1 MVADIREL
9 IAARPFVPF
18 TIHTVDGGAA
28 YVPTTD
34 HISITATGNR
44 VFVSYDDGK
53 YDAIR
58 PLIISRVTIDEQAN
72 GASSGKMGP
81 PDEG

>member
-1 MVADIREL
+1 VVPDIREL

-18 TIHTVDGGAA
+18 TIHLVDGGAA
-28 YVPTTD
+28 HVPTVD
-34 HISITATGNR
+34 HVSVTATGNR

-58 PLIISRVTIDEQAN
+58 PLMISRVTVDEQAN
-72 GASSGKMGP
+72 GTAA
-81 PDEG
+81 